1 MNTLK
6 QVYEYFFAFT
16 INFVFII
23 LGVFFVCMGGGE
35 FKKTLTLA
43 SCFKK
48 N

>member
-23 LGVFFVCMGGGE
+23 LGGFFVCMGGEGGIQ
-35 FKKTLTLA
+35 
-43 SCFKK
+43 K
-48 N
+48 NPHPRFMF